1 MCDGRHDA
9 RAAYLKDDVF
19 EYRRHLLGGKFEGNG
34 EARSLARVAEHVL
47 IPLFVDLYNDAV
59 GPVLLMSPLSL
70 PRLPIGDAS
79 LDILR
84 ANVMRIYLEAEIAQ
98 IIQLFGLGLRY
109 HLARLC
115 DVVDEHVEFAAR
127 GNRRV
132 ELADGG
138 RGDVAGVCI
147 RRLACLGLCFV

>member
-9 RAAYLKDDVF
+9 RAAYLKYDVF
-19 EYRRHLLGGKFEGNG
+19 EHRRHLLGGKFEGKG

-84 ANVMRIYLEAEIAQ
+84 ANVMRIYL
-98 IIQLFGLGLRY
+98 
-109 HLARLC
+109 ARLC

-132 ELADGG
+132 ELADGA
-138 RGDVAGVCI
+138 RGDVAGICI